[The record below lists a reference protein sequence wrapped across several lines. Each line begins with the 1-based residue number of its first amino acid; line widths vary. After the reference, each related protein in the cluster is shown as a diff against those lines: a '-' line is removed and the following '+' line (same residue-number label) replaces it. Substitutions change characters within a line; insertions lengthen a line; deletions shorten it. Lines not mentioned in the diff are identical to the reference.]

1 MLTKI
6 SWFHHRYEDQQ
17 TETTSQSLCWTPES
31 INIMYGDNSVQKL
44 EAMIVSLSQRVETE
58 KQQLNE
64 IVAVEAKLR
73 SSLAQQIDRRNVDE
87 IDEQLDEEILEL
99 QDTILEIDCEIRVM
113 KRLIKELKK
122 KMNKEQKRNQTDLIN
137 KAADSDSKKQVMD
150 EGRLTQCLTGF
161 AAA

>member
-1 MLTKI
+1 
-6 SWFHHRYEDQQ
+6 
-17 TETTSQSLCWTPES
+17 
-31 INIMYGDNSVQKL
+31 MYGDKSVQKL

-64 IVAVEAKLR
+64 NVAVEAKLR

-122 KMNKEQKRNQTDLIN
+122 KMNKEQNRSRRDWIN
-137 KAADSDSKKQVMD
+137 KAADSDSEKQVIGMIKD
-150 EGRLTQCLTGF
+150 SRLVVEKRTRIVEQRPL
-161 AAA
+161 AIA